1 MSNFSTLKVISSS
14 IALVLLSA
22 CATNYGSS
30 QVQNFGAYSNLEKGE
45 TTKQE
50 VFEIFG
56 QPHDV
61 NYFETGESLWT
72 YFSVEMTMSGAT
84 LIPFIGLV
92 AGGNNMDTTTA
103 NFFFNPQEVFSK
115 VDTSSKS
122 QYVNQWVGIATI
134 AMENDEM
141 TRVEEEME
149 KLDLPFD
156 PKIARSMKGTSELT
170 Q

>member
-1 MSNFSTLKVISSS
+1 M
-14 IALVLLSA
+14 
-22 CATNYGSS
+22 
-30 QVQNFGAYSNLEKGE
+30 QNFGAYANLQKDE

-50 VFEIFG
+50 IFDLFG

-61 NYFETGESLWT
+61 NYFETDESLWT

-92 AGGNNMDTTTA
+92 AGGSNMDTTTA
-103 NFFFNPQEVFSK
+103 NFFFNPDGIFSK
-115 VDTSSKS
+115 VETSSKS

-134 AMENDEM
+134 AVENDEM
-141 TRVEEEME
+141 TRVSEEMD

-156 PKIARSMKGTSELT
+156 PKIAREMKGTSELT